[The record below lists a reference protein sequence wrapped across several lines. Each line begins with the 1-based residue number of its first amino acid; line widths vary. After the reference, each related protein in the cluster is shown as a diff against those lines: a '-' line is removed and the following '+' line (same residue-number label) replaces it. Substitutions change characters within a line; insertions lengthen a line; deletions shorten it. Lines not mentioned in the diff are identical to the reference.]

1 MSLSTT
7 FKGGLA
13 VLAASAAA
21 ILPDVA
27 VAQSAPA
34 SASGK
39 WQYSAFVYGYFP
51 DIGGKLSV
59 PVSTGGS
66 NLNVDASTIID
77 GLKMALMGSFDAHN
91 GRWGFFTDLL
101 YMNVG
106 DDKSRTR
113 DFSLGGVLPA
123 SATADLSL
131 DLKGVVWTLA
141 GEYRVVSD
149 PAGTADVLLGA
160 RMFGVKPTLG
170 WSFSGDVGSI
180 GVTGRSGSKEV
191 DDTAWDAIVGV
202 KGSYR
207 FGDKREWFVPYYLDV
222 GTGQSDLTWQAAGG
236 IGYSFDWG
244 DAIAMWRYLD
254 YNFKSGKELQE
265 MNFNGPM
272 VGIAFRW

>member
-1 MSLSTT
+1 MSISTT

-21 ILPDVA
+21 ILPGVA
-27 VAQSAPA
+27 AAQSAPA
-34 SASGK
+34 SESGK

-51 DIGGKLSV
+51 DIGGKLSA
-59 PVSTGGS
+59 PVSTSGS

-77 GLKMALMGSFDAHN
+77 GLKMAFMGSFDAHN

-106 DDKSRTR
+106 DDKSQTR

-131 DLKGVVWTLA
+131 DLKGVAWTLA

-149 PAGTADVLLGA
+149 PAWTADVLLGA

-170 WSFSGDVGSI
+170 WSFSGDVDSI
-180 GVTGRSGSKEV
+180 GVAGRSGSKEI
-191 DDTAWDAIVGV
+191 DDTVWDAIVGI
-202 KGSYR
+202 KGGYR

-236 IGYSFDWG
+236 IGYSFHWG
-244 DAIAMWRYLD
+244 DVIAMWRYLD

-272 VGIAFRW
+272 VGVAFRW